1 MYCQLYLIN
10 WTSYA
15 WKSMSMVPEMTAS
28 HCCLKFVSRKLGR
41 ERDAESGEPRAL
53 IWTK

>member
-1 MYCQLYLIN
+1 
-10 WTSYA
+10 
-15 WKSMSMVPEMTAS
+15 MSKVPEMTAS

-41 ERDAESGEPRAL
+41 ERDAESGEPGAL